1 MTRPSRSCRS
11 EPQGLDLPGP
21 EHGSSS
27 FHLAH
32 FPFRWCSQND
42 PRLRAEGVRQT
53 SFPFAPYSGSQGSKG
68 IVSSA
73 SSSSV
78 AAFERFGV
86 GRAPEPIPRL
96 NSTGSLESVSS
107 AYASYAKSRNDAA
120 LAQRDCRKW
129 LFSWFSSVILRP
141 QLSGQP
147 TIPTAS
153 GKFMQAC
160 RKDTLER
167 RRSERF
173 LRAEGQR
180 GAHGVEKR
188 GDQGTLCGR
197 GALTWCIGCAALR
210 RTIPG
215 RSSGYGVRRP
225 RDDTSKKHVDA
236 LWSDA
241 ASPSSKRCNRPTS
254 DGASQALNSQW
265 RRTRSHGN

>member
-32 FPFRWCSQND
+32 FPFRWCRQND

-53 SFPFAPYSGSQGSKG
+53 SFPFAPYLGSQGSKG

-86 GRAPEPIPRL
+86 GRAPEPIPPL
-96 NSTGSLESVSS
+96 NSTAYLESVSS

-120 LAQRDCRKW
+120 LAQRDCQKR
-129 LFSWFSSVILRP
+129 LFSWFSSVTLRP

-160 RKDTLER
+160 RKDTLSGAVSATISCIYTPNRFSVSRSRSRSSAVYSSSTPRSFKKASTSVRVCKPSR
-167 RRSERF
+167 RR
-173 LRAEGQR
+173 
-180 GAHGVEKR
+180 
-188 GDQGTLCGR
+188 
-197 GALTWCIGCAALR
+197 
-210 RTIPG
+210 
-215 RSSGYGVRRP
+215 
-225 RDDTSKKHVDA
+225 
-236 LWSDA
+236 
-241 ASPSSKRCNRPTS
+241 N
-254 DGASQALNSQW
+254 
-265 RRTRSHGN
+265 

>member
-11 EPQGLDLPGP
+11 EPRGLDLPGP

-42 PRLRAEGVRQT
+42 LRLRGEGIRQT
-53 SFPFAPYSGSQGSKG
+53 SFPFASYSGSQGSKG

-86 GRAPEPIPRL
+86 GRAPEPIPPL

-120 LAQRDCRKW
+120 LAQRDCHKR
-129 LFSWFSSVILRP
+129 LLSWFSSVTLRP

-160 RKDTLER
+160 RKDTNN
-167 RRSERF
+167 
-173 LRAEGQR
+173 LRQPI
-180 GAHGVEKR
+180 VEMFR
-188 GDQGTLCGR
+188 
-197 GALTWCIGCAALR
+197 LR
-210 RTIPG
+210 RQP
-215 RSSGYGVRRP
+215 
-225 RDDTSKKHVDA
+225 
-236 LWSDA
+236 
-241 ASPSSKRCNRPTS
+241 
-254 DGASQALNSQW
+254 ASQASRIASGMIHNMLSQNGTATW
-265 RRTRSHGN
+265 AVSLTATYCANLSGVQRFPRPS

>member
-86 GRAPEPIPRL
+86 GRAPEPILLL

-107 AYASYAKSRNDAA
+107 AYVSYAKRRNGAA
-120 LAQRDCRKW
+120 LAQRDCRKRIR
-129 LFSWFSSVILRP
+129 SWFSSVILRP
-141 QLSGQP
+141 ELRGQP

-153 GKFMQAC
+153 AEFMQAC
-160 RKDTLER
+160 RKDTVVG
-167 RRSERF
+167 
-173 LRAEGQR
+173 EGKTHR
-180 GAHGVEKR
+180 
-188 GDQGTLCGR
+188 L
-197 GALTWCIGCAALR
+197 
-210 RTIPG
+210 
-215 RSSGYGVRRP
+215 
-225 RDDTSKKHVDA
+225 
-236 LWSDA
+236 
-241 ASPSSKRCNRPTS
+241 
-254 DGASQALNSQW
+254 
-265 RRTRSHGN
+265 

>member
-32 FPFRWCSQND
+32 FPFRWCRQND

-160 RKDTLER
+160 RKDTV
-167 RRSERF
+167 F
-173 LRAEGQR
+173 LSIGLPD
-180 GAHGVEKR
+180 GVASDFLLR
-188 GDQGTLCGR
+188 T
-197 GALTWCIGCAALR
+197 GCALISVRVAVRSTLR
-210 RTIPG
+210 ECRWL
-215 RSSGYGVRRP
+215 V
-225 RDDTSKKHVDA
+225 
-236 LWSDA
+236 LA
-241 ASPSSKRCNRPTS
+241 AR
-254 DGASQALNSQW
+254 
-265 RRTRSHGN
+265 

>member
-160 RKDTLER
+160 RKDTSVGETGPPCEWAESR
-167 RRSERF
+167 EGPCAHRRSLLNLLQES
-173 LRAEGQR
+173 LVELSNL
-180 GAHGVEKR
+180 GV
-188 GDQGTLCGR
+188 
-197 GALTWCIGCAALR
+197 CITDHAG
-210 RTIPG
+210 P
-215 RSSGYGVRRP
+215 
-225 RDDTSKKHVDA
+225 D
-236 LWSDA
+236 
-241 ASPSSKRCNRPTS
+241 
-254 DGASQALNSQW
+254 
-265 RRTRSHGN
+265 

>member
-32 FPFRWCSQND
+32 FPFRWCRQND

-141 QLSGQP
+141 PLSGQP

-160 RKDTLER
+160 QKDTIISALPT
-167 RRSERF
+167 
-173 LRAEGQR
+173 R
-180 GAHGVEKR
+180 G
-188 GDQGTLCGR
+188 
-197 GALTWCIGCAALR
+197 
-210 RTIPG
+210 
-215 RSSGYGVRRP
+215 
-225 RDDTSKKHVDA
+225 
-236 LWSDA
+236 LWSITKNWCA
-241 ASPSSKRCNRPTS
+241 KSSS
-254 DGASQALNSQW
+254 IGD
-265 RRTRSHGN
+265 

>member
-11 EPQGLDLPGP
+11 EPRGLDLPGP

-42 PRLRAEGVRQT
+42 LRLRGEGIRQT
-53 SFPFAPYSGSQGSKG
+53 SFPFASYSGSQGSKG

-86 GRAPEPIPRL
+86 GRAPEPIPPL

-120 LAQRDCRKW
+120 LAQRDCHKR
-129 LFSWFSSVILRP
+129 LLSWFSSVTLRP

-160 RKDTLER
+160 RKDTAKQEWQ
-167 RRSERF
+167 SM
-173 LRAEGQR
+173 QQMPTQ
-180 GAHGVEKR
+180 V
-188 GDQGTLCGR
+188 GTLPDPQVVLQQVNVGS
-197 GALTWCIGCAALR
+197 
-210 RTIPG
+210 P
-215 RSSGYGVRRP
+215 RP
-225 RDDTSKKHVDA
+225 FAGFTN
-236 LWSDA
+236 SDF
-241 ASPSSKRCNRPTS
+241 
-254 DGASQALNSQW
+254 
-265 RRTRSHGN
+265 

>member
-42 PRLRAEGVRQT
+42 LRLRAEGVRQT

-160 RKDTLER
+160 RKDTLTSCVSFGKKWECWARFIVWLAKASVIVTSQRNGILRNSASR
-167 RRSERF
+167 R
-173 LRAEGQR
+173 A
-180 GAHGVEKR
+180 
-188 GDQGTLCGR
+188 
-197 GALTWCIGCAALR
+197 
-210 RTIPG
+210 
-215 RSSGYGVRRP
+215 
-225 RDDTSKKHVDA
+225 
-236 LWSDA
+236 
-241 ASPSSKRCNRPTS
+241 
-254 DGASQALNSQW
+254 
-265 RRTRSHGN
+265 